1 MTIKIGLRKFSNSK
15 NVHNDQIASKGI
27 FSPLIK
33 FGNFNQNIIEIPT
46 NKQKKKKKK
55 EMILETKINY
65 LKNKLCQYLIKHQV
79 LT

>member
-1 MTIKIGLRKFSNSK
+1 MIIKIGLRKFSNSK
-15 NVHNDQIASKGI
+15 YVHNDQIASKGS

-46 NKQKKKKKK
+46 IKQKKKKK

>member
-1 MTIKIGLRKFSNSK
+1 MIK
-15 NVHNDQIASKGI
+15 IASKGI
-27 FSPLIK
+27 FSLLIK
-33 FGNFNQNIIEIPT
+33 FGNFNQNIIKIPI
-46 NKQKKKKKK
+46 NKQTKKR

>member
-15 NVHNDQIASKGI
+15 YVHNDQIASKGI

-46 NKQKKKKKK
+46 NKPKKKKKRRDDPWD
-55 EMILETKINY
+55 
-65 LKNKLCQYLIKHQV
+65 
-79 LT
+79 

>member
-15 NVHNDQIASKGI
+15 YVHNDQIASKGI

-46 NKQKKKKKK
+46 NKQKKKKK
-55 EMILETKINY
+55 
-65 LKNKLCQYLIKHQV
+65 
-79 LT
+79 